1 MSLHHMTSTAVTA
14 VVLSVAIATPS
25 LAAFPGSN
33 GRIAF
38 GRETVAGD
46 HTQVDINT
54 ISPDGTQRVRLT
66 RTPGRNEFG
75 AAWNAEGTQIA
86 FWRTPAPFGPGS
98 LWVMDGNGNN
108 SVRLTQGVD
117 ARDPAWSPSGTRLVF
132 TNVTESWDLWT
143 LRATDGEKRKRVTS
157 GPAQDFEPAW
167 SPDGSK
173 IAFTRGFE
181 QGDSGDIYVKDLTS
195 GDVTRLTHTSAYD
208 HQVAWTPLG
217 DKLVFERD
225 YDAASSI
232 FIVDADGSNLARL
245 TSGSHFDLMPAVSP
259 DGHQIAFGT
268 DRGTP
273 LTDLWVMNANGGKK
287 HAIANSPAGEAEP
300 DWQPIPNTIRSTK

>member
-1 MSLHHMTSTAVTA
+1 MGMRFHHMTLTAVTA
-14 VVLSVAIATPS
+14 VVLSVAIATPT

-66 RTPGRNEFG
+66 HTLGRNEFG

-117 ARDPAWSPSGTRLVF
+117 ARDPAWSPSGTRVVF

-167 SPDGSK
+167 SPDGSM

-181 QGDSGDIYVKDLTS
+181 QGDPGDIYVKNLSS
-195 GDVTRLTHTSAYD
+195 GDVTRLTHSSAYD
-208 HQVAWTPLG
+208 HQVAWSPSG
-217 DKLVFERD
+217 DRLVFERD
-225 YDAASSI
+225 FDTASAI
-232 FIVDADGSNLARL
+232 FVMDADGSHLTRL
-245 TSGSHFDLMPAVSP
+245 TRGPHFDLMPSISP
-259 DGHQIAFGT
+259 DGQQIAFGS
-268 DRGTP
+268 DRGTT
-273 LTDLWVMNANGGKK
+273 LNDLWVMNINGSSK
-287 HAIANSPAGEAEP
+287 HAIETSPGSDGEP
-300 DWQPIPNTIRSTK
+300 DWQPTPNVLG